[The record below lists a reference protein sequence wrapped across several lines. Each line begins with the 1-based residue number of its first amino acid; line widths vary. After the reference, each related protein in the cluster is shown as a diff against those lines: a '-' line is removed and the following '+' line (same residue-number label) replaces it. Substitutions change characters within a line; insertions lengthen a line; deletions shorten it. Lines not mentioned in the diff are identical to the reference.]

1 MLGEN
6 NTCNEVGYKQ
16 RDFYKRPL
24 LRLLPKKER
33 MKNTAILNIEMKN
46 NLALLVCS

>member
-24 LRLLPKKER
+24 LGLLPKKER
-33 MKNTAILNIEMKN
+33 MKNTAILNIENEK
-46 NLALLVCS
+46 